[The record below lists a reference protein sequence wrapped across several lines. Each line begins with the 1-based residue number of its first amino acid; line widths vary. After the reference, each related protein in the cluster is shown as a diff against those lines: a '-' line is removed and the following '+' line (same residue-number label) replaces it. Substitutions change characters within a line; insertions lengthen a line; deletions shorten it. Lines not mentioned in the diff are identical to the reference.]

1 MRVFIA
7 FVLLCISLSAKEIYM
22 IQLSAAKNRN
32 YLIDILKRFE
42 GYGHN
47 LKIIKKDNG
56 FFALVADTG
65 EDKTKAMTLLKR
77 YKRDFDDAFLEKKK
91 DADVSLNLSSL
102 IKNTPKKENSI
113 KLYILLP
120 KKSNILKNSISLN
133 GKKATPSLIEKNYME
148 FFFKN
153 LDLKNSTVLSFDVN
167 NHQKIPLEEIK
178 ISAFAKDEKG
188 NVITL
193 IDKMQKEKLKLSLED
208 YLQTKHFLKCKG

>member
-1 MRVFIA
+1 MGT
-7 FVLLCISLSAKEIYM
+7 
-22 IQLSAAKNRN
+22 AKNRN

-102 IKNTPKKENSI
+102 IKNTPKK
-113 KLYILLP
+113 
-120 KKSNILKNSISLN
+120 
-133 GKKATPSLIEKNYME
+133 
-148 FFFKN
+148 
-153 LDLKNSTVLSFDVN
+153 
-167 NHQKIPLEEIK
+167 
-178 ISAFAKDEKG
+178 G

-208 YLQTKHFLKCKG
+208 YLQLSRCGKITPLFIPFDRLQR